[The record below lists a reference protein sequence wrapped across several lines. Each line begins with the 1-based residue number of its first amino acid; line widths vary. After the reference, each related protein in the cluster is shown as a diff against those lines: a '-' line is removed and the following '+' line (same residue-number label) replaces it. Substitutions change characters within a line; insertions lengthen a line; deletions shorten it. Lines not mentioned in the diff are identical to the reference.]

1 VASVGRNHA
10 HTDFPRTDPAPRE
23 STFGAILQGWRSALG
38 RAWRRSIERFAT
50 AVVHGLAWNK
60 RIRRTMLRQIYADYL
75 PPDRL
80 CLAPFADH
88 AFFVSPRDQTIGY
101 ELMSGK
107 PWQRG
112 ELEGTILA
120 LEAAGAL
127 KTDGIFLDV
136 GANIGTQTVYAMLS
150 GRFSGAVAIEAEAA
164 NFGILERNVMLN
176 GYAGRITCLNA
187 AACAAAGDVTL
198 RINRANGGG
207 HSLSPSHLR
216 SPAAQVVV
224 RGACVDDLL
233 LEANIDPAAL
243 GLAWIDVE
251 GGEADVLA
259 GMTAVRAHA
268 VPLVFEYSVKSG
280 GEGGWQRL
288 KSLLADHYDRCILLG
303 FDKPGPA
310 QPLSA
315 VPAPRE
321 QADILVF
328 KSPPAIESPAMET
341 DRG

>member
-1 VASVGRNHA
+1 MASVGRNNAHA
-10 HTDFPRTDPAPRE
+10 GFPPTDPAPRAGGL
-23 STFGAILQGWRSALG
+23 GAVLQRWSSALG
-38 RAWRRSIERFAT
+38 RARRRTIERLAT

-80 CLAPFADH
+80 CLAPFDDH

-107 PWQRG
+107 PWQRS
-112 ELEGTILA
+112 ELEGAIAA
-120 LEAAGAL
+120 LEAEGAL
-127 KTDGIFLDV
+127 KPGGIFLDV

-164 NFGILERNVMLN
+164 NFGILERNVALN
-176 GYAGRITCLNA
+176 GYTGRVTCVNA
-187 AACAAAGDVTL
+187 AACAKPGDVTL

-207 HSLSPSHLR
+207 HSLNPNHLR
-216 SPAAQVVV
+216 SPVAEVVV
-224 RGACVDDLL
+224 RGARVDDLL
-233 LEANIDPAAL
+233 LEANVDPAAI

-259 GMTAVRAHA
+259 GMATVRAHS
-268 VPLVFEYSVKSG
+268 VPLVFEYSVKIG
-280 GEGGWQRL
+280 GDDGWRRL
-288 KSLLADHYDRCILLG
+288 KSRLAGDYDRCILLG
-303 FDKPGPA
+303 ADKSGSA

-315 VPAPRE
+315 VPAPRG

-328 KSPPAIESPAMET
+328 RSPAAVGT
-341 DRG
+341 QAAGADRG